1 MPQMVSW
8 QNDIWRASTVKFL
21 TDEVSLLVEVNLQ
34 LIIRSTAH
42 SQGSDTLPVW
52 NFCAGFSD
60 VISQGNVWSHHKM
73 LAVVSG

>member
-42 SQGSDTLPVW
+42 SDTLPVW